1 MYYAVQYRSM
11 HDARHYVLVFD
22 DEEMA
27 NRYFRFI
34 RDCEELPEYNY
45 RDEGRDEIAVL
56 EIDWRNPP
64 KEYNNESLSYMNG
77 DYIPDVYNA

>member
-45 RDEGRDEIAVL
+45 RDEGRD
-56 EIDWRNPP
+56 NPP

>member
-11 HDARHYVLVFD
+11 HNARHYVLVFD
-22 DEEMA
+22 DEKLA
-27 NRYFRFI
+27 DYYSRFI
-34 RDCEELPEYNY
+34 YKNEELPEFNF
-45 RDEGRDEIAVL
+45 RDDGRDEIAVL

-64 KEYNNESLSYMNG
+64 KEYHNKSLSYMNG